1 MLSAFFILLSFLKK
15 QKGFQTHMDRQDQE
29 LLISESHR
37 LGVVADDEPK
47 VWNTCC
53 SKTEPS
59 FIKYMAQ
66 LAVSASVL
74 GLAMTKIA
82 SGSTDSLYPS
92 LLMLILGVY
101 IPTPSHE
108 KTP

>member
-1 MLSAFFILLSFLKK
+1 
-15 QKGFQTHMDRQDQE
+15 MDQHDQE
-29 LLISESHR
+29 RLIDQGPSLR
-37 LGVVADDEPK
+37 LGLDVADDEGPK